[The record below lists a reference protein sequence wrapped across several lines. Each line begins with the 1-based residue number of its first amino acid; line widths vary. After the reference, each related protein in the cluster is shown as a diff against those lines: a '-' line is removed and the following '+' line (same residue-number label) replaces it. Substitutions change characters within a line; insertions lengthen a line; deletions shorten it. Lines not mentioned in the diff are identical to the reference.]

1 MSCCDDLKIIC
12 SNRKTILIGEI
23 GALLLDIGKAHP
35 SFINDLSVD
44 GVKSGQ
50 PHYHAWGIDDILSS
64 RLLEYLKNDRLKV
77 KLGDEKSVYE
87 FIRDHHS
94 KDDKEIKSALLKYL
108 ISCDRKDSADDKGI
122 VRRKQSIKNTVIS
135 SPFGSPKEVINLDSL
150 QKRFDELDN
159 QLGDMVE
166 RYINHGM
173 DLIELR
179 NAIRD
184 FLKSAFSHALGETRI
199 PANDVTL
206 WDHSFSTASLFKST
220 LAGKVLG
227 EEPKNRWR
235 LFGIIWNGREFI
247 KRGRKIADIQ
257 KRSEIIQEIKIGLI
271 KKFEI
276 AFPIGNALYEDI
288 NGIYFSFPGLELPKA
303 KKLAEQCAQK
313 ALKVI
318 YEKSDN
324 ELWPFFTL
332 SKASSSLTIIAGELK
347 FAAQKRKVPRMT
359 PVLFVEGSEEHFFN
373 NSQLEPSEAV
383 SYTHL

>member
-1 MSCCDDLKIIC
+1 M
-12 SNRKTILIGEI
+12 
-23 GALLLDIGKAHP
+23 
-35 SFINDLSVD
+35 
-44 GVKSGQ
+44 
-50 PHYHAWGIDDILSS
+50 
-64 RLLEYLKNDRLKV
+64 
-77 KLGDEKSVYE
+77 GDEKSVYE

-135 SPFGSPKEVINLDSL
+135 SPFGTPKEVIDLDSL
-150 QKRFDELDN
+150 QKRFHELDN

-220 LAGKVLG
+220 LAGKMLG
-227 EEPKNRWR
+227 EEPKNRWM

-247 KRGRKIADIQ
+247 KRAKIADIQ
-257 KRSEIIQEIKIGLI
+257 KE
-271 KKFEI
+271 
-276 AFPIGNALYEDI
+276 
-288 NGIYFSFPGLELPKA
+288 
-303 KKLAEQCAQK
+303 
-313 ALKVI
+313 V
-318 YEKSDN
+318 KS
-324 ELWPFFTL
+324 
-332 SKASSSLTIIAGELK
+332 S
-347 FAAQKRKVPRMT
+347 RK
-359 PVLFVEGSEEHFFN
+359 
-373 NSQLEPSEAV
+373 
-383 SYTHL
+383 